1 MNAGVRRVVATVKAD
16 LLIRFRRLS
25 TLVVFLLLTLLAY
38 LSIPD
43 PATGNALL
51 VVEDGRRALYN
62 SAAIGMATA
71 MLAAIF
77 IGLGGFYVISNAIGR
92 DISSRCG
99 FVIASTTVR
108 GGEYLFAKLL
118 GNLVFLGTFTAGFM
132 LSSMGMLIVR
142 NEAALEPW
150 LFVRQ
155 YLLLVPPAIVLV
167 AVLAIVFESVPFLSG
182 RIGDVLYFF
191 LWMGCLGLTPSLV
204 ATGTDPG
211 VARYVDFAGLGF
223 VASQIMPGLQSPNL
237 SIGGSFDPAMP
248 LFVFHGLILDRAW
261 LLPRIGSLLVPLPLL
276 LVASRSFHRFDPARL
291 RGGADRGRRG
301 WIARINS
308 ALTPLT
314 RVLPGS
320 GRSSS
325 FLPPLLAAAMTDAR
339 MTVAAYPI
347 LLLPAL
353 GLAIATAA
361 TPARAFMRGVLPIA
375 LAIVCL
381 AIADMPCRDR
391 RAGTL
396 GLIHSAPHLRA
407 RFVWWK
413 LLAAT
418 GVALVILGVPLA
430 RVVVGHPGS
439 LVAFAIGVLVVVA
452 AGTSLGVIGETPKTF
467 TVVFLTFWYIV
478 TNDNG
483 GSPALDFAGF
493 YGRSTPRIALAYA
506 GIAAAFLIAAQVV
519 YAARR
524 EKNH

>member
-1 MNAGVRRVVATVKAD
+1 MSEGVRRVVATVKAD

-25 TLVVFLLLTLLAY
+25 TLVVFLVLTLLAY

-71 MLAAIF
+71 MLASLF
-77 IGLGGFYVISNAIGR
+77 VGLAGFYVISNAIGR
-92 DISSRCG
+92 DVSSRCG

-118 GNLVFLGTFTAGFM
+118 GNLAFLGTFTAGFM

-167 AVLAIVFESVPFLSG
+167 AVLAIVFESVPWLAG

-191 LWMGCLGLTPSLV
+191 VWLACLSFTMTLV
-204 ATGTDPG
+204 ATGVDPG
-211 VARYVDFAGLGF
+211 LARYVDFAGFGF
-223 VASQIMPGLQSPNL
+223 VASQMMPGMREANL
-237 SIGGSFDPAMP
+237 SIGGSFDPAKP
-248 LFVFHGLILDRAW
+248 LFVFHGLTLDRVW
-261 LLPRIGSLLVPLPLL
+261 LLPRIGSLLIPLPLL
-276 LVASRSFHRFDPARL
+276 LLASRTFHRFDPAL
-291 RGGADRGRRG
+291 VRGGVDRGGRG
-301 WIARINS
+301 WMARINS
-308 ALTPLT
+308 AMKPLA
-314 RVLPGS
+314 RVLPGFR
-320 GRSSS
+320 RSSA
-325 FLPPLLAAAMTDAR
+325 PPSLLAAAMTDAR
-339 MTVAAYPI
+339 MTVAAYPA

-353 GLAIATAA
+353 GLAVATAA
-361 TPARAFMRGVLPIA
+361 TPAREFMRGVLPVA
-375 LAIVCL
+375 LAIVSV
-381 AIADMPCRDR
+381 AIADLPCRDR

-396 GLIHSAPHLRA
+396 GLIHSAPQLRA

-413 LLAAT
+413 LLAAAA
-418 GVALVILGVPLA
+418 VATALLAVPLA
-430 RVVVGHPGS
+430 RMAAAHPGS
-439 LVAFAIGVLVVVA
+439 LPAFVIGVFVVVA
-452 AGTSLGVIGETPKTF
+452 AGTSLGVISETPKTF

-483 GSPALDFAGF
+483 ASAELDFAGF
-493 YGRSTPRIALAYA
+493 YGKSTPRVALTYA
-506 GIAAAFLIAAQVV
+506 GIAASLLVAAQ
-519 YAARR
+519 AKERIT
-524 EKNH
+524 NH